1 MPPKITPRATLIR
14 VQELHD
20 AGNSFRKIA
29 EILAAE
35 GVPAAGTRSKWH
47 HDSVRG
53 CLEQIEQRSESSA
66 TWGLSPQIRARLAAQ
81 GEEIEGL
88 TVAGVQRL
96 GTGIQETVA
105 RELRAIERAAAAQTT
120 KVIAELRTIQ
130 DEAAA
135 QTTKV
140 KAELRTIQ
148 GAAERQAGLVRGA
161 MGRLSLWLVGAAVA
175 IGLGVAGVAWA
186 AGEWMESSLKGYQAE
201 IAQAEKLIAELEE
214 KTGGLEYLE
223 TEGGRWLIWPE
234 AGEPY
239 KATDGRFAGRW
250 VVKLKDK

>member
-47 HDSVRG
+47 HDSVRW

-88 TVAGVQRL
+88 TVAGVHRL
-96 GTGIQETVA
+96 GRSIQETVG
-105 RELRAIERAAAAQTT
+105 
-120 KVIAELRTIQ
+120 AELQAIQ
-130 DEAAA
+130 SAAVGQTRKVEA
-135 QTTKV
+135 QL
-140 KAELRTIQ
+140 ETIQ
-148 GAAERQAGLVRGA
+148 GAAERQARLVRAAFGWLWIWILLGGLVF
-161 MGRLSLWLVGAAVA
+161 SL
-175 IGLGVAGVAWA
+175 GLGGGAWVVGDWMAGDIQSWRVEVKA
-186 AGEWMESSLKGYQAE
+186 ARATLSK
-201 IAQAEKLIAELEE
+201 IEE
-214 KTGGLEYLE
+214 KTWGVEFRE
-223 TEGGRWLIWPE
+223 TP
-234 AGEPY
+234 
-239 KATDGRFAGRW
+239 TGRFLILPKDEEQPKTWWTIEERDA
-250 VVKLKDK
+250 VKVGK

>member
-1 MPPKITPRATLIR
+1 MPAKITPPATLIR

-47 HDSVRG
+47 HDSVRW

-96 GTGIQETVA
+96 GTGIQETVET
-105 RELRAIERAAAAQTT
+105 ELQAIQSAAAVQT
-120 KVIAELRTIQ
+120 R
-130 DEAAA
+130 
-135 QTTKV
+135 KV
-140 KAELRTIQ
+140 KAQLETIQ
-148 GAAERQAGLVRGA
+148 VAAADQAAVVRGTL
-161 MGRLSLWLVGAAVA
+161 GRLSVWLVVGAVA
-175 IGLGVAGVAWA
+175 VGLAVSGVGWA
-186 AGEWMESSLKGYQAE
+186 VGEWMESSLKGYQAE

>member
-1 MPPKITPRATLIR
+1 MPAKITPPATLIR

-29 EILAAE
+29 EILIAE

-53 CLEQIEQRSESSA
+53 CLAEIEQRAESSA

-88 TVAGVQRL
+88 TVAGLHRL
-96 GTGIQETVA
+96 GTGIQKTVD
-105 RELRAIERAAAAQTT
+105 
-120 KVIAELRTIQ
+120 AELETIRNTTVGQTRQVEAQLQTIQ
-130 DEAAA
+130 A
-135 QTTKV
+135 
-140 KAELRTIQ
+140 
-148 GAAERQAGLVRGA
+148 AAERQAALVRGGL
-161 MGRLSLWLVGAAVA
+161 GRLSMWVVGGAVA
-175 IGLGVAGVAWA
+175 LGLVLSGVGWA
-186 AGEWMESSLKGYQAE
+186 VGKWMESNLKEYRAE
-201 IAQAEKLIAELEE
+201 IATAEALIAELEE

>member
-1 MPPKITPRATLIR
+1 MPPKITARATLIR

-53 CLEQIEQRSESSA
+53 CLAEIEQRSESSA

-88 TVAGVQRL
+88 TVAGLQRL
-96 GTGIQETVA
+96 GTGIQETVET
-105 RELRAIERAAAAQTT
+105 ELQAIQSAAAAQTRQV
-120 KVIAELRTIQ
+120 KAQLETIQ
-130 DEAAA
+130 VAAA
-135 QTTKV
+135 DQ
-140 KAELRTIQ
+140 
-148 GAAERQAGLVRGA
+148 AAVVRGTLA
-161 MGRLSLWLVGAAVA
+161 RLSVWLVVGAVA
-175 IGLGVAGVAWA
+175 LGLAVSGVGWA
-186 AGEWMESSLKGYQAE
+186 VGEWVESNLKEYRAE
-201 IAQAEKLIAELEE
+201 IATAEALIAELEK
-214 KTGGLEYLE
+214 KTAGLEYLE
-223 TEGGRWLIWPE
+223 TGEQRFLIWPE
-234 AGEPY
+234 NGKPY
-239 KATDGRFAGRW
+239 QMEDGRWAGRW